1 MRLKFKLSLTAI
13 LILGFAILA
22 PKFSSVW
29 ASKLILNP
37 PFSNVEEGKDL
48 EVEIVL
54 QSDGERVDGVDVSL
68 MYDADYL
75 ELKELREGGF
85 FGTYPIKQDE
95 SGKLKLTALAPKD
108 GVEVFGDVVVANL
121 IFEVLDSGQTKLS
134 FDFEKGGTKESNA
147 PLHGK
152 AEDSLEG
159 VVGGSYNVVATQ
171 ENLEKARARK
181 ARGAPSPLIIFI
193 PLMILIGV
201 GLWYWWKKRK
211 PKEDVYTP
219 EPFPMDQPPKVG

>member
-68 MYDADYL
+68 MYDAGYL

-95 SGKLKLTALAPKD
+95 SGKLKLTSGIGSEIVKK
-108 GVEVFGDVVVANL
+108 GSGTL
-121 IFEVLDSGQTKLS
+121 IPDSIKYFVKFLS
-134 FDFEKGGTKESNA
+134 T
-147 PLHGK
+147 
-152 AEDSLEG
+152 
-159 VVGGSYNVVATQ
+159 V
-171 ENLEKARARK
+171 
-181 ARGAPSPLIIFI
+181 
-193 PLMILIGV
+193 ILRR
-201 GLWYWWKKRK
+201 Y
-211 PKEDVYTP
+211 E
-219 EPFPMDQPPKVG
+219 E